1 VAPQRIDSPM
11 PSLTEALFA
20 LGVGV
25 SVVGRPRY
33 RTQPSRT
40 LGRVPK
46 VGGTTKVDVARVPEL
61 EPDLAGSRKEENTR
75 ESIEAL
81 GEAGITVLVGAPA
94 FFRG

>member
-1 VAPQRIDSPM
+1 
-11 PSLTEALFA
+11 
-20 LGVGV
+20 
-25 SVVGRPRY
+25 
-33 RTQPSRT
+33 
-40 LGRVPK
+40 
-46 VGGTTKVDVARVPEL
+46 VDVARVPEL